1 MKARDSKFG
10 VAMVLETT
18 EQSGSFLLG
27 FRIDPYER
35 LKEIMQEIQSLY
47 QVRGSSLIVQWKSF
61 TCMEIW
67 FDQ

>member
-1 MKARDSKFG
+1 
-10 VAMVLETT
+10 MVLETT